1 MSVEVLHAGR
11 FQVCEAAVVETISS
25 NAWTVK
31 IPVND
36 PIHRRLRRKP
46 TPEGWDGAVFFIDGV
61 ETEPGLGSGL
71 ANGFV
76 TVGTYAI

>member
-1 MSVEVLHAGR
+1 VSVEVLHAGR
-11 FQVCEAAVVETISS
+11 FQVLESAVVETISS

-36 PIHRRLRRKP
+36 PVHRRLRRQP

-61 ETEPGLGSGL
+61 ETEPSLGSGL

-76 TVGTYAI
+76 SIGTYAI